1 MERLSKDM
9 PTRKEILEELGISM
23 DELRDSMGE
32 TSSNFGYSAEQ
43 IEEAA
48 RQFGLSAERLEEV
61 LAERAGE
68 MARASEK
75 FGSAAESVDRSSH
88 RIEESVSNISTE
100 IITGVVGGGLLAGLG
115 YALVK
120 GISHAKKRYDH
131 LWAKEDMVGA
141 LIDFEKKHGRLT
153 YDLILDR
160 LFVEGLNREGRREM
174 LNELIYEKI
183 VLEHLEGG
191 REHLAVD
198 VYGKALED
206 FREHVDQVRQNLDD
220 LASGEWKNKG
230 TAGLGEE

>member
-1 MERLSKDM
+1 M

-48 RQFGLSAERLEEV
+48 RQFG
-61 LAERAGE
+61 
-68 MARASEK
+68 
-75 FGSAAESVDRSSH
+75 SAAESVERSSH
-88 RIEESVSNISTE
+88 SIEKSVSNISTE
-100 IITGVVGGGLLAGLG
+100 IITGVVVGGLLAGLG

-120 GISHAKKRYDH
+120 GISHAKESYDH
-131 LWAKEDMVGA
+131 LWAKEDMVDA
-141 LIDFEKKHGRLT
+141 LLEFEKKHDLLT

-160 LFVEGLNREGRREM
+160 LFVKGLNLKDRREM
-174 LNELIYEKI
+174 LNELIHEKI

-191 REHLAVD
+191 REHLSVD
-198 VYGKALED
+198 VQGKALED

-220 LASGEWKNKG
+220 LASGKWKKKG
-230 TAGLGEE
+230 AAGLEEE